1 MVAKVV
7 QKGVRSRPTVVGKL
21 FVALML
27 LFYVACVTSQSGLL
41 LLFVGLVAGCYAV
54 NWNFSRR
61 NAARVI
67 VEVPRKAILVEG
79 SASAEPWRVTNPSTK
94 HIELL
99 EIYFGEKLLVEIP
112 FLKTGETISVLPNF
126 VYERRGVYNY
136 ESVSIQSTAPYGLLR
151 SKRPLQTVGEVVVLP
166 NIYDVEA
173 TRRTGLELI
182 SGGKLRGKRR
192 VNSGTNFAGVRGWQN
207 GDSMKQVHWKSTAR
221 RGELMVKTFEEELGG
236 RLSIIID
243 GRFTGG
249 SKRDRAANASNLRKL
264 DDCLRAVASL
274 AAAALQEGDH
284 VEVVESLA
292 STPFRLAPFS
302 DEGELLE
309 RLARYKPDFPMLE
322 LHALWRKSSLVLAGV
337 EWNEEWN
344 ELLDEARSQNRELTI
359 YLPVGAETPP
369 NLDVDLFFFSGREI
383 VDSWQL
389 QEAKC

>member
-1 MVAKVV
+1 MVAKPI
-7 QKGVRSRPTVVGKL
+7 QKVVRSRPTSVGRL
-21 FVALML
+21 FVVLML

-67 VEVPRKAILVEG
+67 IEVPRKTVLVEG
-79 SASAEPWRVTNPSTK
+79 SAAAEPWRITNPSSK

-99 EIYFGEKLLVEIP
+99 EIYLGEKLLLEIP

-126 VYERRGVYNY
+126 TYERRGVYNY
-136 ESVSIQSTAPYGLLR
+136 DDVSIQSTAPYGLLR
-151 SKRPLQTVGEVVVLP
+151 SKRQLKAEGEVVVLP
-166 NIYDVEA
+166 NIYDVEG
-173 TRRTGLELI
+173 THRTGLELI

-192 VNSGTNFAGVRGWQN
+192 VHSGTNFAGVRGWQS

-249 SKRDRAANASNLRKL
+249 SRPDRSTNEVNLKKL

-274 AAAALQEGDH
+274 ATAALQEGDH
-284 VEVVESLA
+284 VELVESLTA
-292 STPFRLAPFS
+292 TPFRLAPFS

-309 RLARYKPDFPMLE
+309 RLARYRPDFPMLE
-322 LHALWRKSSLVLAGV
+322 LHALWRKSSLILAGV
-337 EWNEEWN
+337 EWHEEWR
-344 ELLDEARSQNRELTI
+344 EWIDEANAQNRELVI
-359 YLPVGAETPP
+359 YLPVGTQAPRD
-369 NLDVDLFFFSGREI
+369 LDVEIFTFSERE
-383 VDSWQL
+383 VFNGWQP